1 MNPEA
6 VSDSSSE
13 DSEPEELELKRPR
26 FDSESSDISTA
37 SSSCYSVGSNISN
50 FSNFSQ
56 LSMMSNVSTLSD
68 GGIFK
73 KPEEKKDLPD
83 AKTKMT
89 GPDMSKLREMKN
101 KQRRTQ
107 EYLKLLHQKRKVSN
121 GNYLN
126 GIF

>member
-1 MNPEA
+1 MDQEDLINCSLDDEGEDEGGFKAPLPVNPEA
-6 VSDSSSE
+6 VSDDSSE
-13 DSEPEELELKRPR
+13 GSEPEELELKRPR

-89 GPDMSKLREMKN
+89 
-101 KQRRTQ
+101 
-107 EYLKLLHQKRKVSN
+107 
-121 GNYLN
+121 
-126 GIF
+126 